1 MVEALGGCELDV
13 DRGPDWLFVRP
24 HGESLRGHELDL
36 ANQVWRLLEQ
46 SMTHRLVLEL
56 DDIGPMMSSLI
67 GQLVLLQKRISSH
80 GGLMRLCGVSPSNQR
95 VLAVCRLGGY
105 LPQYVDRTQAVMG
118 ERPMQPR

>member
-1 MVEALGGCELDV
+1 
-13 DRGPDWLFVRP
+13 
-24 HGESLRGHELDL
+24 
-36 ANQVWRLLEQ
+36 
-46 SMTHRLVLEL
+46 MTHRLVLEL

-105 LPQYVDRTQAVMG
+105 LPQYADRTQAVMG